1 MNTLVKPEMVKPEAA
16 EPQMNATPLIDVLLV
31 LLVMI
36 VLTLPVA
43 THGVKLNMP
52 QRTSLLPPVIRPVIA
67 VHIDFD
73 GQLHWNDE
81 ALPDQ
86 QALERKFREVGG
98 LAISPRVKVVPDKR
112 VRYENVAQV
121 LAAAQRARVSLLEV
135 APIF

>member
-1 MNTLVKPEMVKPEAA
+1 MNTPVEPQIA

-43 THGVKLNMP
+43 SHAVKLNMP
-52 QRTSLLPPVIRPVIA
+52 QGTSLLPPVVRPVIA
-67 VHIDFD
+67 VHIDYD
-73 GQLHWNDE
+73 GQLYWNGE

-86 QALERKFREVGG
+86 QALDSKFREVGG
-98 LAISPRVKVVPDKR
+98 RAIAPRVKVLPDKR